1 MKKSKSWIDVCVHF
15 LLFMTLGV
23 HSAATGKVVNDIDRR
38 VPDLRQNIPK
48 DYKIPIKFI
57 PKEMGDMCWAKL
69 NLYYLEESL
78 KDLSEK
84 FGNISSN
91 NLNIQILIQF
101 IEEKRIGISNMNTQ
115 MLEFECHY
123 RDDKWETGKYF
134 NFVEEVCNTADR
146 ERPEEE
152 CDPPPCPTTP
162 IPTEESSSGT
172 AGFILLVFRGKNVSL
187 KQSSNLSKALSSSP
201 SPLRQVVEKS
211 LFSLLFI
218 PLLALIFL
226 LVWKVRSR
234 RNVEHPR
241 SNRGEEESFTEP
253 MAPQPAG
260 ETSEKKTVS
269 QYNI

>member
-162 IPTEESSSGT
+162 IPTEESSSAQYTSGQDT
-172 AGFILLVFRGKNVSL
+172 SL
-187 KQSSNLSKALSSSP
+187 SISTKEIARSSASSP

-260 ETSEKKTVS
+260 ETSEK
-269 QYNI
+269 

>member
-57 PKEMGDMCWAKL
+57 PKETGDMCWAKL

-91 NLNIQILIQF
+91 KLNIQILIQF
-101 IEEKRIGISNMNTQ
+101 IEEKRIGISNMNPQ

-123 RDDKWETGKYF
+123 RVDKWETGKYF

-162 IPTEESSSGT
+162 IPTEKTISFQSTSGHDMSYNIATKDITRSSG
-172 AGFILLVFRGKNVSL
+172 
-187 KQSSNLSKALSSSP
+187 SSP

-211 LFSLLFI
+211 LFSLLFV

-241 SNRGEEESFTEP
+241 SNRGEEEGFTEP
-253 MAPQPAG
+253 HLMAPRQDG
-260 ETSEKKTVS
+260 ETSEKNALNLPAEV
-269 QYNI
+269 